1 MLILFGSLAILFKK
15 IKNRANSSTVQPD
28 QHPHQQN
35 QGFNTQDGN
44 ATIVNVIGIIYV
56 TIVLASIYVPT
67 LLAALKIIPP
77 HPLFMVNTF
86 YGLIYVPSL
95 VIPISYAIIWP
106 KSIKIGIQAFPCCN

>member
-1 MLILFGSLAILFKK
+1 LEVWPFCSKRLKIEPILLPSNQTNILINK
-15 IKNRANSSTVQPD
+15 IKGSTL
-28 QHPHQQN
+28 N
-35 QGFNTQDGN
+35 
-44 ATIVNVIGIIYV
+44 TIVNVIGIIYV